1 MKKEA
6 IVATH
11 RMINP
16 ARFVFVVGTPGA
28 GKSLIC
34 QELERVLKGNDFKVA
49 RHGDYPFLQFLYK
62 TDMDSDC
69 HDRFKSDPKSEFIVL
84 DPSVYDKALE
94 LVYDNILKNA
104 KGSRTIK
111 IIEFSRPRYD
121 TSFLYYTLEA
131 LGQSVI
137 VHASAPIQI
146 CIERNER
153 RKAMLEARLRGPH
166 AAQVFDEDPD
176 VHYVPPSVMSSFYAK
191 DEAEDERRSRDQ
203 KMVLS
208 LMPARSYFC
217 LDNTDD
223 DRDAFRARVR
233 QVTED
238 NLLPLF
244 EGGESYEDYYYRR
257 REQLRATME
266 SIALSP
272 NLTPE
277 PLLVLS

>member
-1 MKKEA
+1 MS
-6 IVATH
+6 
-11 RMINP
+11 RMIGP

-34 QELERVLKGNDFKVA
+34 QELEKVLEGNDFKCA

-62 TDMDSDC
+62 TDMDSEC
-69 HDRFKSDPKSEFIVL
+69 YDRFKSDPKSEFIVL
-84 DPSVYDKALE
+84 DPTVYDKALE

-137 VHASAPIQI
+137 VHASASIQV

-153 RKAMLEARLRGPH
+153 RKAMLEARLKGQYG
-166 AAQVFDEDPD
+166 AAHVFGEDPD
-176 VHYVPPSVMSSFYAK
+176 VHYVPPSVMSNFYAK
-191 DEAEDERRSRDQ
+191 DEEEDARRSRNQ
-203 KMVLS
+203 KLVLS

-217 LDNTDD
+217 LDNSED
-223 DRDAFRARVR
+223 DRDAFRATVR
-233 QVTED
+233 QVAED
-238 NLLPLF
+238 ELLPLF
-244 EGGESYEDYYYRR
+244 ERDESYEDYYYRR
-257 REQLRATME
+257 RDQLRATME
-266 SIALSP
+266 AIALSP
-272 NLTPE
+272 NATPE
-277 PLLVLS
+277 ALLQAVS

>member
-1 MKKEA
+1 MS
-6 IVATH
+6 
-11 RMINP
+11 RMID
-16 ARFVFVVGTPGA
+16 AAKFVFVVGTPGA

-34 QELERVLKGNDFKVA
+34 QELEKILKGNDFKCS
-49 RHGDYPFLQFLYK
+49 RHGDYPFLQLLYK

-69 HDRFKSDPKSEFIVL
+69 HDRFKSDPKSEFVVL
-84 DPSVYDKALE
+84 DQSVYDKALE

-104 KGSRTIK
+104 RGSRTIK

-137 VHASAPIQI
+137 VHASASIQV

-153 RKAMLEARLRGPH
+153 RKAMLEARLKGH
-166 AAQVFDEDPD
+166 YAAQVFNEDPD
-176 VHYVPPSVMSSFYAK
+176 VHYVPPSVMSNFYAK
-191 DEAEDERRSRDQ
+191 DEEEDQRRSRDQ

-217 LDNTDD
+217 LDNSADD
-223 DRDAFRARVR
+223 KDAFRATVR
-233 QVTED
+233 QMAED
-238 NLLPLF
+238 ELLPLL
-244 EGGESYEDYYYRR
+244 ERGESYEAYYYRR

-266 SIALSP
+266 SIALETSATQETEQ
-272 NLTPE
+272 LA
-277 PLLVLS
+277 LR

>member
-11 RMINP
+11 RMIGP

-34 QELERVLKGNDFKVA
+34 QELEKVLKGNDFKCT

-62 TDMDSDC
+62 TDMDSGC
-69 HDRFKSDPKSEFIVL
+69 YDRFKSDPKSEFVVL

-94 LVYDNILKNA
+94 LVYDNILKNS
-104 KGSRTIK
+104 KESRTIK

-131 LGQSVI
+131 LGNSVLI
-137 VHASAPIQI
+137 HASASIQV

-153 RKAMLEARLRGPH
+153 RKTMLESRLKGQIS
-166 AAQVFDEDPD
+166 AQVFGEDPD
-176 VHYVPPSVMSSFYAK
+176 MHYVPPSVMSNFYAK
-191 DEAEDERRSRDQ
+191 DEEEDARRSRNQ
-203 KMVLS
+203 KLVLS

-217 LDNTDD
+217 LDNSAD
-223 DRDAFRARVR
+223 DRDAFRATVR
-233 QVTED
+233 QVAED
-238 NLLPLF
+238 DLLPLF
-244 EGGESYEDYYYRR
+244 EGSESYEDYYYRR
-257 REQLRATME
+257 RDQLRVTME
-266 SIALSP
+266 SIALTP
-272 NLTPE
+272 NAMPE
-277 PLLVLS
+277 PLLQAV